1 MSELLERVAEFSKKA
16 HEGQFDKGG
25 HPYYLHPQ
33 CVANMGTTEDE
44 KIVGYLHDVIED
56 TKYTIDDIKALGVND
71 RCIEAIKCL
80 THDKSVPYDEYV
92 TNIKKCEL
100 ARKVKMND
108 LKNNMD
114 ISRLKIVTP
123 KDLERVEKY
132 KKSYAFLEK

>member
-1 MSELLERVAEFSKKA
+1 
-16 HEGQFDKGG
+16 
-25 HPYYLHPQ
+25 
-33 CVANMGTTEDE
+33 MGTTEDE

-80 THDKSVPYDEYV
+80 THDKSIPYDEYV
-92 TNIKKCEL
+92 ANIKKCEL

-114 ISRLKIVTP
+114 ISRLKTVTP

>member
-56 TKYTIDDIKALGVND
+56 TK
-71 RCIEAIKCL
+71 CL
-80 THDKSVPYDEYV
+80 THDKSIPYDEYV
-92 TNIKKCEL
+92 ANIKKCEL

-114 ISRLKIVTP
+114 ISRLKTVTP